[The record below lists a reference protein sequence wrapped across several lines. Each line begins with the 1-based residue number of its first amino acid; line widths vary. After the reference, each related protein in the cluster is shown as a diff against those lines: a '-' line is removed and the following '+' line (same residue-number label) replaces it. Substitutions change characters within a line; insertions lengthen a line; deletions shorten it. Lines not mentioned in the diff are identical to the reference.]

1 MASYCLQAF
10 RLWGLPP
17 CGYLSIPLC
26 LPFTLRLHASLQVPA
41 DAAAPAAKV
50 VGATLDAIAGAS
62 DSADDLP
69 VQVTSS
75 SSHQSR
81 HQSAITV
88 AWPPVLVDTRTT
100 DFRGGTDAVEHR
112 AALCTAL
119 QNTHADI
126 VSLAAKLK
134 AILADASSVADDGY
148 DSDDNL
154 KSPLEKCVINLMV
167 IADKTKKE

>member
-1 MASYCLQAF
+1 MTFCAPHSIVLLASLSA
-10 RLWGLPP
+10 LGAAPGVGLP
-17 CGYLSIPLC
+17 C
-26 LPFTLRLHASLQVPA
+26 TLQLHASLQVPA

-62 DSADDLP
+62 NSADDLP
-69 VQVTSS
+69 VPVASS
-75 SSHQSR
+75 SSHQS
-81 HQSAITV
+81 AVTV
-88 AWPPVLVDTRTT
+88 AWPPVLVDISTT
-100 DFRGGTDAVEHR
+100 DFRHVTDAVEHR
-112 AALCTAL
+112 AAFKLCTAL

-154 KSPLEKCVINLMV
+154 KSPIENSVNTLLAL
-167 IADKTKKE
+167 ADKAKRE

>member
-1 MASYCLQAF
+1 MPCTLQ
-10 RLWGLPP
+10 
-17 CGYLSIPLC
+17 
-26 LPFTLRLHASLQVPA
+26 LHASLQVPA
-41 DAAAPAAKV
+41 DAAALAAKV

-62 DSADDLP
+62 NSADGLP
-69 VQVTSS
+69 VQVASS
-75 SSHQSR
+75 SSHQS
-81 HQSAITV
+81 AVTV

-100 DFRGGTDAVEHR
+100 DFRRVTDAVEHR

-154 KSPLEKCVINLMV
+154 KSPIENSVNTLLAL
-167 IADKTKKE
+167 ADKAKRE

>member
-1 MASYCLQAF
+1 MTFCAHHSIVLFAS
-10 RLWGLPP
+10 
-17 CGYLSIPLC
+17 LSALGAAPGVG
-26 LPFTLRLHASLQVPA
+26 LPFTLQLHASLQVPA
-41 DAAAPAAKV
+41 DAAAPATKV

-69 VQVTSS
+69 LQVTSS
-75 SSHQSR
+75 SS

-100 DFRGGTDAVEHR
+100 DFRRVTDAVEHR

-148 DSDDNL
+148 DTDDNL

-167 IADKTKKE
+167 IADKAKKE